1 MRNRK
6 LSRAERRRRLRDGQ
20 KQTEGPFG
28 DDLDTDD
35 VAAISYSV
43 GRLHGFVDGYII
55 GKIGISGYLE
65 DAIQEMVNLLPEPH
79 CEDVECYPCH
89 LAMEAVGYLME
100 AESDEEAYRLG
111 RQTMLDPEP
120 PAHISELQQPTEPR
134 RLRMTP

>member
-1 MRNRK
+1 MSSRK
-6 LSRAERRRRLRDGQ
+6 LSRAERRRRLRDGR
-20 KQTEGPFG
+20 KETTELFG

-55 GKIGISGYLE
+55 GKIGIAGYQE
-65 DAIQEMVNLLPEPH
+65 EAIQEMVNLLPEPH

-89 LAMEAVGYLME
+89 LAMEAVGYFMQ
-100 AESDEEAYRLG
+100 AESDEEAYNLG
-111 RQTMLDPEP
+111 RKTMLDPEP
-120 PAHISELQQPTEPR
+120 PAQFAERQPATEPR